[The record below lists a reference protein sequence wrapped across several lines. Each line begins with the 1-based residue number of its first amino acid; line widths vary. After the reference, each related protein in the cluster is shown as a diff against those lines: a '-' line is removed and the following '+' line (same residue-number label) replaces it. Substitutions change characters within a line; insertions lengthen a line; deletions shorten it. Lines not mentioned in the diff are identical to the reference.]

1 MEENDKQFVQVNYF
15 KPWSGLAAP
24 LAELFYNVL
33 EERQDQGGYL
43 GTRSWIRPRGIKV
56 ILEKMPTILLLW
68 NFCRKPTDIFIQYFL

>member
-43 GTRSWIRPRGIKV
+43 GTRSWIRPRGIELV
-56 ILEKMPTILLLW
+56 LEKMEHSNSVWLIMT
-68 NFCRKPTDIFIQYFL
+68 

>member
-33 EERQDQGGYL
+33 EERQEQGGYL
-43 GTRSWIRPRGIKV
+43 GTRSWIRPRGITIKL
-56 ILEKMPTILLLW
+56 ILEKMPTILLL
-68 NFCRKPTDIFIQYFL
+68 